1 MDGWVGTRGV
11 GSWVNI
17 GNVRGGGMCCRVY
30 GGCLGVW
37 LKCGWVVVGGKI
49 NTKLLH

>member
-1 MDGWVGTRGV
+1 MGGDYGGV
-11 GSWVNI
+11 GGWVNI
-17 GNVRGGGMCCRVY
+17 GNVRGGMCCRVY

-37 LKCGWVVVGGKI
+37 LKCGWVGGKI